1 MVIWVQ
7 LIDNWEIWN
16 KQTILFE
23 CINYWKSILKKV
35 GFYSSKLDEL
45 SSFKKSMMNF
55 LKIQYTEDKKER
67 VMLCVWKLKNWE
79 INLLNAIKW
88 VI

>member
-45 SSFKKSMMNF
+45 SSFKKKKAWWTFSKFNTQKTKKRGLCYVYES
-55 LKIQYTEDKKER
+55 LKIE
-67 VMLCVWKLKNWE
+67 KL
-79 INLLNAIKW
+79 IF
-88 VI
+88 